1 MKVHPRHQFSAADML
16 EFDSM
21 AASENIQPILEGIPS
36 KPGCY
41 LMKDTR
47 GQVIYVGK
55 AVNLRSRVRSYFH
68 ASASHSRKVIEMLEH
83 IADIEWIVV
92 GSELEALILEMTL
105 IKRHRPKFNVRLKDD
120 KRYPYI
126 QVHRSDPF
134 PKVTVTRRVRDD
146 GSRYFGPYTSAWAVH
161 QTLDVLRKIF
171 PYLTCDRLITG
182 EDLRACL
189 YYDIK
194 LCAGPCIGAINKD
207 AYRKMIDHLCRFL
220 QGQTGPV
227 VENLKEEMQQASEN
241 MDYERAAV
249 IRDQLTAIEI
259 VVERQKVV
267 SQDKFD
273 SDVIAFA
280 RDDRSACVQVFFIR
294 AGRLIGREY
303 FVLEGTHEADDIEL
317 VQAFVK
323 QFYAEAAYIPQRVLL
338 PNEIEESQIIAQW
351 LNERRGG
358 KKVRL
363 VVPRRGKK
371 RDLLRLAAENAS
383 ETLAAL
389 RAQWEADRSKHVE
402 AVAELEQALQLPK
415 PPNRIECYD
424 ISNLQGTAAAGS
436 MVVFEQGAPNKQLY
450 RKFTIK
456 TVKGQDDFASM
467 EEVLNR
473 RFRRWKIADEEAQ
486 KPGGKRDASFGFLPD
501 LLIVDGG
508 KGQLSRALQVLEKY
522 HLADKIPVAGLAKD
536 REELFRPGK
545 PDPVLLPRRSEALY
559 LVQRIRDEA
568 HRFALKHHQSQRRR
582 SGLASKLD
590 HIAGIGPA
598 RRKALMRV
606 FGDVERIRGA
616 KVEELMQV
624 PGISRGLAER
634 VKAEL

>member
-1 MKVHPRHQFSAADML
+1 MDVL

-21 AASENIQPILEGIPS
+21 AASDQIQPILEGIPS

-41 LMKDTR
+41 LMKDAR

-55 AVNLRSRVRSYFH
+55 AVNLRNRVRSYFH
-68 ASASHSRKVIEMLEH
+68 ASASHSRKVSEMIEH

-105 IKRHRPKFNVRLKDD
+105 IKRYRPKYNVRLKDD

-126 QVHRSDPF
+126 KVHWADPF

-146 GSRYFGPYTSAWAVH
+146 GSRYFGPYTSVWAVH

-171 PYLTCDRLITG
+171 PYLTCDRHITG

-194 LCAGPCIGAINKD
+194 LCAGPCIGAIDKA

-220 QGQTGPV
+220 QGQTAPV
-227 VENLKEEMQQASEN
+227 VENLEAEMQCASAG

-249 IRDQLTAIEI
+249 IRDQLQAIEK
-259 VVERQKVV
+259 VVEQQKVV
-267 SQDKFD
+267 LQEKVD

-280 RDDRSACVQVFFIR
+280 RDDRDACVQVFFIR

-303 FVLEGTHEADDIEL
+303 FVLEGTHQADDVDL
-317 VQAFVK
+317 VQSFVK
-323 QFYAEAAYIPQRVLL
+323 QFYADAAHIPQRVLL
-338 PNEIEESQIIAQW
+338 PTEIEESQIIERW
-351 LNERRGG
+351 LYQRRGG

-371 RDLLRLAAENAS
+371 RDLVRLATENAA

-402 AVAELEQALQLPK
+402 AVAELQTALALSK

-424 ISNLQGTAAAGS
+424 ISNIQGTAAAGS
-436 MVVFEQGAPNKQLY
+436 MVVFEQGTPNKQLY
-450 RKFTIK
+450 RKFTVK

-467 EEVLNR
+467 EEVLDR
-473 RFRRWKIADEEAQ
+473 RFRRWKIADEEAR

-508 KGQLSRALQVLEKY
+508 KGQLGRAVKVLDQYDLSGEV
-522 HLADKIPVAGLAKD
+522 PVVGLAKEH
-536 REELFRPGK
+536 EELFLPDN
-545 PDPVLLPRRSEALY
+545 PDPALLPRRSEALY
-559 LVQRIRDEA
+559 LIQRIRDEA
-568 HRFALKHHQSQRRR
+568 HRFALKHHQTQRRR
-582 SGLASKLD
+582 SGLSSKLD
-590 HIAGIGPA
+590 HITGIGPA
-598 RRKALMRV
+598 RRKALIRV
-606 FGDVERIRGA
+606 FGDVERIRRA